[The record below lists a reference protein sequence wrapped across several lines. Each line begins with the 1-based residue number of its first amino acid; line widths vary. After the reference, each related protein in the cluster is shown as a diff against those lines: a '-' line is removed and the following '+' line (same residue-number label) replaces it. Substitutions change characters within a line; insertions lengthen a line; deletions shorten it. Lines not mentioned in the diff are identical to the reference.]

1 MTKRKDKKAPVKIS
15 AVEKEEVKLSANEE
29 VEAITP
35 EEEIVIEEVNADL
48 NADEMVVEEVKEEA
62 NMEEVKTHTASKKEK
77 PIVDKK
83 NNKKEDDKKKSKKD
97 NKDKKEKKGL
107 KRRSK
112 ETVSELKKVVWPKFP
127 EVVKK
132 TGVVITVVL
141 IFAVVLL
148 CLDLLFGFLSSALM
162 GKPFIPFK

>member
-15 AVEKEEVKLSANEE
+15 ALENEEVKLSANEE
-29 VEAITP
+29 VESSTP
-35 EEEIVIEEVNADL
+35 DEIVVEEANANL
-48 NADEMVVEEVKEEA
+48 NADEMVVQEIQEEA
-62 NMEEVKTHTASKKEK
+62 KETEVKTQTSSKKDK
-77 PIVDKK
+77 PVIDKK
-83 NNKKEDDKKKSKKD
+83 NNKKEDDKNKPKKEKKD
-97 NKDKKEKKGL
+97 KKGL

-112 ETVSELKKVVWPKFP
+112 ETVSELKKVTWPKFP

-132 TGVVITVVL
+132 TGVVIAVVL

-162 GKPFIPFK
+162 GKPFIPFS

>member
-15 AVEKEEVKLSANEE
+15 ALENEEVKLSANEE
-29 VEAITP
+29 VESSTP
-35 EEEIVIEEVNADL
+35 DEIVVEEAKANL
-48 NADEMVVEEVKEEA
+48 NADEMVVQDIQEEA
-62 NMEEVKTHTASKKEK
+62 KEAEVKTQTSSKKDK
-77 PIVDKK
+77 PVVDKK
-83 NNKKEDDKKKSKKD
+83 NNKKEDDKKKSKKE
-97 NKDKKEKKGL
+97 KKEKKGL

-112 ETVSELKKVVWPKFP
+112 ETISELKKVTWPKFP

-132 TGVVITVVL
+132 TGVVIAVVL

-162 GKPFIPFK
+162 GKPFIPFS

>member
-29 VEAITP
+29 VETILP
-35 EEEIVIEEVNADL
+35 EEEIVVEEANAAL
-48 NADEMVVEEVKEEA
+48 NADEMVVEEVQEEA
-62 NMEEVKTHTASKKEK
+62 KETEIKPQTSSKKEK
-77 PIVDKK
+77 ADKK
-83 NNKKEDDKKKSKKD
+83 DNKKEDKKPK
-97 NKDKKEKKGL
+97 KDKKEKKGL
-107 KRRSK
+107 KHRSK

-132 TGVVITVVL
+132 TGVVIAVVL

>member
-29 VEAITP
+29 VETILP
-35 EEEIVIEEVNADL
+35 EEEIVVEEANADL
-48 NADEMVVEEVKEEA
+48 NADEMVVEEVQEEA
-62 NMEEVKTHTASKKEK
+62 KEAEIKPQTSSKKEK
-77 PIVDKK
+77 ADKK
-83 NNKKEDDKKKSKKD
+83 DNKKEDKKPK
-97 NKDKKEKKGL
+97 KDKKEKKGL

-132 TGVVITVVL
+132 TGVVIAVVL

>member
-15 AVEKEEVKLSANEE
+15 ALENEEVKLSANEE
-29 VEAITP
+29 VESSTP
-35 EEEIVIEEVNADL
+35 DEIVVEEANANL
-48 NADEMVVEEVKEEA
+48 NADEMVVQEIQEEA
-62 NMEEVKTHTASKKEK
+62 KETEVKTQTSSKKDK
-77 PIVDKK
+77 PVIDKK
-83 NNKKEDDKKKSKKD
+83 NNKKEDDKKKPKKE
-97 NKDKKEKKGL
+97 KKEKKGL

-112 ETVSELKKVVWPKFP
+112 ETVSELKKVTWPKFP

-132 TGVVITVVL
+132 TGVVIAVVL

-162 GKPFIPFK
+162 GKPFIPFS

>member
-29 VEAITP
+29 VETILP
-35 EEEIVIEEVNADL
+35 EEEIVVEEANAAL
-48 NADEMVVEEVKEEA
+48 NADEMVVEEVQEEA
-62 NMEEVKTHTASKKEK
+62 KETEIKPQTSSKKEK
-77 PIVDKK
+77 ADKK
-83 NNKKEDDKKKSKKD
+83 DNKKEDKKPK
-97 NKDKKEKKGL
+97 KDKKEKKGL

-132 TGVVITVVL
+132 TGVVIAVVL